1 MICGQ
6 GLFWGERKQCCKP
19 TLWGR
24 VGKGQSSPQHCL
36 TSTEASCPPQMAQ
49 IFSFSHLFS
58 NFFFHLN
65 EAKWYLCPTEGPRP
79 CPAPSLLLI

>member
-24 VGKGQSSPQHCL
+24 VGKGQSSPQHRL
-36 TSTEASCPPQMAQ
+36 TSTEASCPPKWHK
-49 IFSFSHLFS
+49 FSHFLTYFLI
-58 NFFFHLN
+58 FFHLN